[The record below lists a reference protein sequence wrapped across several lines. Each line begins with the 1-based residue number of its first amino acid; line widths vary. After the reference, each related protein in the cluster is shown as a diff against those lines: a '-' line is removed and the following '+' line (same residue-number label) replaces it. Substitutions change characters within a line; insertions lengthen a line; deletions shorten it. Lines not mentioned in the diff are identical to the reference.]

1 MLEESLQARI
11 GEILTATREALGVAR
26 ARCYAIDPT
35 GDYRLAARY
44 GFPPRFAPEGL
55 LTVTDPLVDWIQ
67 RHRRA
72 MYANSPA
79 EAGPLGRSM
88 ERDQYARTLAAPIYD
103 GSRMAG
109 LLELQEKLG
118 GALFNLDDLRRIE
131 PIVDQIAA
139 VLHEYGTGVAPP
151 EELPPE
157 DAEALFFAP
166 APTVMDELPPP
177 PPLFE
182 AAPEPPESIGES
194 AALYES
200 ARPEASRPAAPPP
213 PAALSRREVLL
224 LKGFLS
230 TLLLEA
236 DVAAAVFSFW
246 TGESAEI
253 SIGTRRPLSAAA
265 RDALVQSL
273 ESAFTSARPGAPVPQ
288 GRKLDQEFPLGKQGG
303 ELDTFVGA
311 QTSVVFSGPGTLLLT
326 VLFSRTPEP
335 ASLPALAQ
343 VHRLVQSVV
352 RGSRDV
358 EAYRVSYRS
367 LVNFLLEPGRRPYPQ
382 LKAHSLS
389 VAALCRRF
397 AGALGLGAEVV
408 EQLTVAG
415 LLHDIGLKELRLPY
429 ERISGRR
436 PLDLEELGIVRQH
449 PVLGATLLERIEFPY
464 PVAPLVRHHH
474 ERFDGAGYPDR
485 LSGEKI
491 PLGSRVLALAEAYDA
506 MTAPHSYRSPVS
518 QEAALEI
525 ISLKA
530 GTQFDPDLA
539 RRFVELV
546 RSGSQTPRPA
556 ALRELQR

>member
-11 GEILTATREALGVAR
+11 GEILTTTRDALGVAR
-26 ARCYAIDPT
+26 ARCYAMDPT
-35 GDYRLAARY
+35 GDFRLAARY

-55 LTVTDPLVDWIQ
+55 LNVTDPLVDWIR
-67 RHRRA
+67 RHRRS

-79 EAGPLGRSM
+79 EAGPLGRAM
-88 ERDQYARTLAAPIYD
+88 ERDGYARTLAAPIYD
-103 GSRMAG
+103 GSRLAG

-118 GALFNLDDLRRIE
+118 GALFNLDDLRRLE

-139 VLHEYGTGVAPP
+139 VLHEYGTNVAAP
-151 EELPPE
+151 EEMAPE

-177 PPLFE
+177 PALFE
-182 AAPEPPESIGES
+182 AAPEPPESV
-194 AALYES
+194 AES
-200 ARPEASRPAAPPP
+200 ARSYESERSDLSRPAVPP
-213 PAALSRREVLL
+213 ALSRREVLV

-236 DVAAAVFSFW
+236 EVAAAVFSFW
-246 TGESAEI
+246 TEGSAEI
-253 SIGTRRPLSAAA
+253 SIGARQPLSAAA
-265 RDALVQSL
+265 REALVQAL
-273 ESAFTSARPGAPVPQ
+273 ESAFASARPGVAAPSA
-288 GRKLDQEFPLGKQGG
+288 RKIEQEFPLGRQAG
-303 ELDTFVGA
+303 ELEGFVGA

-326 VLFSRTPEP
+326 VAFSRPPEP
-335 ASLPALAQ
+335 SNQPALAQ
-343 VHRLVQSVV
+343 VHRLVQSVI

-389 VAALCRRF
+389 VAALSRRF
-397 AGALGLGAEVV
+397 AAALGLGAEVV

-449 PVLGATLLERIEFPY
+449 PVLGATLLDRIQFPY
-464 PVAPLVRHHH
+464 PIAPLVRHHH
-474 ERFDGAGYPDR
+474 ERFDGAGYPDH
-485 LSGEKI
+485 LAGEKI
-491 PLGSRVLALAEAYDA
+491 PLGSRILALAESYDA

-518 QEAALEI
+518 LDAAVEI
-525 ISLKA
+525 ISLKS

-546 RSGSQTPRPA
+546 RSGAGAPSGPA
-556 ALRELQR
+556 MRELQR